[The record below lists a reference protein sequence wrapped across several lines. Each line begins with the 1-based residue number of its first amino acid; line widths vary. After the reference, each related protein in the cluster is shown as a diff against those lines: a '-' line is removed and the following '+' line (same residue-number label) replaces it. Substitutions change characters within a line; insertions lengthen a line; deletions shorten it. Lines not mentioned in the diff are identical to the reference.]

1 MLNLFNDVKVSSA
14 LSYTNVF
21 IFLWLQKTK
30 TNFDIQ
36 LFIKSIFIFRL
47 FNKVEI
53 SLFNNETSTAR
64 NKRGILLKSS
74 ATQFV
79 NRKVDISLKCR
90 RFCDVFSIARQQLG
104 KKRTILREFQW

>member
-14 LSYTNVF
+14 LSYTVF
-21 IFLWLQKTK
+21 IFLCL
-30 TNFDIQ
+30 
-36 LFIKSIFIFRL
+36 LHL

-53 SLFNNETSTAR
+53 SLFDNETSTAR

-90 RFCDVFSIARQQLG
+90 RFRDVFSIARQQLE
-104 KKRTILREFQW
+104 KKRMILREFQW